1 MTPCPSCHSTY
12 ARHDGRDCAACR
24 VTPAALRR
32 SVGGKLRLVV
42 PMAGETCFAASA
54 RAGIRAGSFPPAP
67 CAVVEPRRSG
77 PPSLA
82 ETLARVSR
90 LTRGAA

>member
-12 ARHDGRDCAACR
+12 AAHNGRDCSACR
-24 VTPAALRR
+24 VTPSALRR
-32 SVGGKLRLVV
+32 AVGSKPRLVV

-54 RAGIRAGSFPPAP
+54 RVGIRPGSFPPAP
-67 CAVVEPRRSG
+67 CAVVDPKRSG

-82 ETLARVSR
+82 ETLARATR
-90 LTRGAA
+90 LVRLRP